1 MKMIIIIVIALV
13 VLGYYGFNLK
23 EVLDSGTVKENLLTF
38 WNWIVAGWNYLVDL
52 IKGLLGK

>member
-1 MKMIIIIVIALV
+1 MIIIIVIALV